1 MHVLDKLYLGVTYS
15 AVAVKFNVNKS
26 KTNRLNKVSLN

>member
-26 KTNRLNKVSLN
+26 KNIY